1 MRKRYYAV
9 LAGGLVRMEKATSED
24 AAERQAFG
32 CKLGSTKVY
41 DLGTN
46 KVDAFKSLH
55 ELGLGEK

>member
-24 AAERQAFG
+24 AAERQVFG

-46 KVDAFKSLH
+46 KVDAFKKLN